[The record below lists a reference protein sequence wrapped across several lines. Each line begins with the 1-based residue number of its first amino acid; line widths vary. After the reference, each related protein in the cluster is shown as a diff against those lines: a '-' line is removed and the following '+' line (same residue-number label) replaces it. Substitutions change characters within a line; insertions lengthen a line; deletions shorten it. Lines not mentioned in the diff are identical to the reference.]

1 MSFKGEPADPLKSS
15 AVLRDPK
22 LGKRKILVG
31 IKSEEYGDNSI
42 RTSKYKT
49 WNFFFINLFE
59 QFQKPA
65 NIYFLV
71 IASYNSC

>member
-1 MSFKGEPADPLKSS
+1 MASGNSQPTGLNS
-15 AVLRDPK
+15 AETKMDPK
-22 LGKRKILVG
+22 LRRRNIIVG
-31 IKSEEYGDNSI
+31 VKSEEFGDNGI

-71 IASYNSC
+71 GAVDVSC

>member
-1 MSFKGEPADPLKSS
+1 MSGKGDGQEQLKSA
-15 AVLRDPK
+15 AVLKDPK
-22 LGKRKILVG
+22 LAKRKILVG
-31 IKSEEYGDNSI
+31 VKAEEYGDNSI

-71 IASYNSC
+71 IASDRSC